1 MDSNK
6 FKMIKKG
13 DFIELDY
20 VGKIES
26 TNQIFDLTYKELA
39 KQHNIFNPKF
49 KYGPIIICVGEGDI
63 LKSLDEKLI
72 GKKPGKYTIQLKKE
86 EAFGDRDFKLIK
98 TVSTQTFTKQ
108 KINPFPGLQV
118 QLGDGVGV
126 IRSVSG
132 GRTIVDFNY
141 PLAGKNL
148 VYDLDIRRII
158 ENDEEKLN
166 AFTKLHFNVSSELK
180 DNKARINVKIP
191 KEIQEQITSKLQKL
205 IPSIKSIDYN

>member
-1 MDSNK
+1 
-6 FKMIKKG
+6 MIKKG

-20 VGKIES
+20 VGKIEN

-39 KQHNIFNPKF
+39 KQHNIFNSKF
-49 KYGPIIICVGEGDI
+49 KYGPVIICVGEGDI

-72 GKKPGKYTIQLKKE
+72 GKQLGKYTIKLKKE

-98 TVSTQTFTKQ
+98 TVNTQTFTKQ

-118 QLGDGVGV
+118 QLGNSIGI

-148 VYDLDIRRII
+148 IYDIDIRRII

-180 DNKARINVKIP
+180 ENKAKINLKVP
-191 KEIQEQITSKLQKL
+191 KELQEQFTSKIQKL
-205 IPSIKSIDYN
+205 IPSIKIIEYN